1 MTMKRF
7 MVYLDDGDNVY
18 KLAIPAKDEKA
29 AREYVQGN
37 GEVIAV
43 KEVEAKD
50 LISAE
55 RVAQALENANFGKY
69 EIDFITR
76 ALQEINICE

>member
-37 GEVIAV
+37 GEVVAV
-43 KEVEAKD
+43 KELESRD

>member
-1 MTMKRF
+1 MTMKKY
-7 MVYLDDGDNVY
+7 MVYLDDGKNVY
-18 KLAIPAKDEKA
+18 KLAIPAKDEKT
-29 AREYVQGN
+29 AREYVKGN

-43 KEVEAKD
+43 KEVTTKD

-55 RVAQALENANFGKY
+55 KVAQALKNADFGEY

-76 ALQEINICE
+76 ALQEVNICE

>member
-1 MTMKRF
+1 MIMKKF
-7 MVYLDDGDNVY
+7 MVYLEDRDDVY
-18 KLAIPAKDEKA
+18 KLAIPAKDEKS
-29 AREYVQGN
+29 AREYTQGN

-43 KEVEAKD
+43 KEVTSEYA
-50 LISAE
+50 ISAE
-55 RVAQALENANFGKY
+55 KVAQALENANIGKY

>member
-7 MVYLDDGDNVY
+7 MVYLDDGKDVY

-29 AREYVQGN
+29 AREYVKGN

-43 KEVEAKD
+43 KEVETKD
-50 LISAE
+50 LISADK
-55 RVAQALENANFGKY
+55 VTQALKNADFGEY

-76 ALQEINICE
+76 ALREINICE

>member
-18 KLAIPAKDEKA
+18 KLAIPAKDEKTA
-29 AREYVQGN
+29 CEYVQGN

-50 LISAE
+50 LVSAE
-55 RVAQALENANFGKY
+55 RVAQALKNADFGKY

>member
-1 MTMKRF
+1 MYYNLTRSHKQPNKTTSQGGKHNMK
-7 MVYLDDGDNVY
+7 MKKYMIYLDDGRDCY

-43 KEVEAKD
+43 KEVTND
-50 LISAE
+50 
-55 RVAQALENANFGKY
+55 
-69 EIDFITR
+69 
-76 ALQEINICE
+76 

>member
-1 MTMKRF
+1 MKMKKY
-7 MVYLDDGDNVY
+7 MVYLDDGKDCY

-43 KEVEAKD
+43 KEVTND
-50 LISAE
+50 YSISVDK
-55 RVAQALENANFGKY
+55 VAQALQNAGFGKY
-69 EIDFITR
+69 EMDYITR
-76 ALQEINICE
+76 ALQEINIAE